1 MTQQVLLAPGH
12 VTLLSHSLTNSWQMR
27 RKQNHGRRA
36 KHLRRTKGT
45 MSSIKG
51 VSHLSRRAKRRL
63 YCKLQL
69 WMWRKRR
76 EKCRFAMFKGKKQTC
91 LISPSSRTQGGR
103 SNVVSSLGCDS
114 GVSEGT
120 PKRHDSTHKPCERS
134 SRSETFTNSAVTG
147 AYVPTLSVTV
157 SPGAKTETQRREITN
172 HSRLSQTVK
181 PLLETFPPL
190 FKEPTTLELSQRLK
204 VNGVLGPL
212 SSAPLDQEQAANG
225 NAVQGIISKTVHTDA
240 DLHALRNYIQGGF
253 LFFKKSC
260 SNLCFVRL

>member
-1 MTQQVLLAPGH
+1 
-12 VTLLSHSLTNSWQMR
+12 
-27 RKQNHGRRA
+27 
-36 KHLRRTKGT
+36 

-76 EKCRFAMFKGKKQTC
+76 EKCRFAMFKGKKQTR

-103 SNVVSSLGCDS
+103 SNVVSSNPLGCDS
-114 GVSEGT
+114 GVLEGT
-120 PKRHDSTHKPCERS
+120 PKRHDSTHKPREHGT
-134 SRSETFTNSAVTG
+134 RSETFANSAMTD
-147 AYVPTLSVTV
+147 AYVPTLSVTA
-157 SPGAKTETQRREITN
+157 SSGAKTEAQQREITS
-172 HSRLSQTVK
+172 HSRLSQTVE
-181 PLLETFPPL
+181 PLVETFPPL
-190 FKEPTTLELSQRLK
+190 FKEPMTLERSQRFK

-212 SSAPLDQEQAANG
+212 SSANLDQERAANG

-253 LFFKKSC
+253 LFFKKISVLSGFKGPTLYPC
-260 SNLCFVRL
+260 KITNHRVISRTVYSLYKK

>member
-1 MTQQVLLAPGH
+1 
-12 VTLLSHSLTNSWQMR
+12 
-27 RKQNHGRRA
+27 
-36 KHLRRTKGT
+36 

-76 EKCRFAMFKGKKQTC
+76 EKCRFAMFKGKKQTR

-103 SNVVSSLGCDS
+103 SNVVSSPGCDT
-114 GVSEGT
+114 GVLEGT
-120 PKRHDSTHKPCERS
+120 PKRHDSTHKPCEHG
-134 SRSETFTNSAVTG
+134 SRSETFANSAVID
-147 AYVPTLSVTV
+147 AYVPALSVTA
-157 SPGAKTETQRREITN
+157 SPGAKTEAQQREIAN
-172 HSRLSQTVK
+172 HSRLSQPIE

-190 FKEPTTLELSQRLK
+190 FKEPTTLERRLK

-212 SSAPLDQEQAANG
+212 SSAPLDQERAANG
-225 NAVQGIISKTVHTDA
+225 NTVQGIISKTVHTDA

-253 LFFKKSC
+253 LFDYYF
-260 SNLCFVRL
+260 

>member
-1 MTQQVLLAPGH
+1 
-12 VTLLSHSLTNSWQMR
+12 
-27 RKQNHGRRA
+27 
-36 KHLRRTKGT
+36 

-103 SNVVSSLGCDS
+103 SNVVSSNPLGCDS
-114 GVSEGT
+114 GVLEGT
-120 PKRHDSTHKPCERS
+120 PKRHDSTHKPCEHG
-134 SRSETFTNSAVTG
+134 SRSEMFTNSPVTD
-147 AYVPTLSVTV
+147 AYVPTLCVPV
-157 SPGAKTETQRREITN
+157 SSGAKTEITN

-212 SSAPLDQEQAANG
+212 SSSPLDQERAANG
-225 NAVQGIISKTVHTDA
+225 NAVQGIISKMVHTDA

-253 LFFKKSC
+253 LFFKKSR
-260 SNLCFVRL
+260 SNLCFVWL

>member
-1 MTQQVLLAPGH
+1 
-12 VTLLSHSLTNSWQMR
+12 
-27 RKQNHGRRA
+27 
-36 KHLRRTKGT
+36 

-76 EKCRFAMFKGKKQTC
+76 EKCRFAMFKGKKQTR

-103 SNVVSSLGCDS
+103 SNVVTSLGCDS
-114 GVSEGT
+114 GVLEGT
-120 PKRHDSTHKPCERS
+120 PKRNDSTHKPREHG
-134 SRSETFTNSAVTG
+134 SRSEMFASSAVAD
-147 AYVPTLSVTV
+147 AYVPTSSVMA
-157 SPGAKTETQRREITN
+157 SPGAKTEAQQREITN

-181 PLLETFPPL
+181 PLSEIFPPL

-212 SSAPLDQEQAANG
+212 RSAPLDQEWAANG
-225 NAVQGIISKTVHTDA
+225 TAVQGIISKTVHTDA

-253 LFFKKSC
+253 LFF
-260 SNLCFVRL
+260 

>member
-1 MTQQVLLAPGH
+1 
-12 VTLLSHSLTNSWQMR
+12 
-27 RKQNHGRRA
+27 
-36 KHLRRTKGT
+36 

-76 EKCRFAMFKGKKQTC
+76 EKCRFAMFKGKKQTR

-103 SNVVSSLGCDS
+103 NNIVSSNPLGCDS
-114 GVSEGT
+114 RVLGGT
-120 PKRHDSTHKPCERS
+120 PKRHDSVHKPCEHS
-134 SRSETFTNSAVTG
+134 SRSEAFADSAVTD
-147 AYVPTLSVTV
+147 AYVPTLSVMV
-157 SPGAKTETQRREITN
+157 SAGAKTEAQQREITN
-172 HSRLSQTVK
+172 HSRLSKTAE

-204 VNGVLGPL
+204 FNGVLGPL
-212 SSAPLDQEQAANG
+212 SSAPLDQERAANG

-253 LFFKKSC
+253 LFLKRSRLNLIKS
-260 SNLCFVRL
+260 SFVRL